1 MPFSTEDWVW
11 FSSTTTSAL
20 PGAAPVADDAAVVGG
35 VFEVG
40 GGVGADVGAGITA
53 PGVPVTGVI
62 PGGDEV
68 TAVSGAPQPA
78 TASVTAAVTAARRGH
93 RRIRPTSSCPQ
104 HPATSVHT
112 RRPSPGAVTKLS
124 LIHISEPTRRTPISY

>member
-1 MPFSTEDWVW
+1 MPFSTADWVW

-20 PGAAPVADDAAVVGG
+20 PGTASTADDAAVVDGG
-35 VFEVG
+35 FEVA
-40 GGVGADVGAGITA
+40 GGVGADAGAGITA
-53 PGVPVTGVI
+53 PGVPGTGVI

-93 RRIRPTSSCPQ
+93 RRIRPTSCPQ
-104 HPATSVHT
+104 HPATSVHASGD
-112 RRPSPGAVTKLS
+112 RHPGCCHGGEAARVSTDS
-124 LIHISEPTRRTPISY
+124 V